1 MRNVKE
7 NQVKKCIFMG
17 FDEFKSIVESLTDG
31 LETAK
36 YDEFGIYYGDT
47 EKATESD
54 TYWNEETED
63 TLSKYFDV
71 TVASCHPDYSDDGEC
86 IGVWICCK
94 DIASEKN
101 ENNYHG

>member
-7 NQVKKCIFMG
+7 NQLKKCIFMG

-36 YDEFGIYYGDT
+36 YDEFGIHYKDT

-54 TYWNEETED
+54 TYWNENMKN
-63 TLSKYFDV
+63 TLSKYFGV
-71 TVASCHPDYSDDGEC
+71 TVTSCHRDDDSEYV
-86 IGVWICCK
+86 GVWICYE
-94 DIASEKN
+94 DI
-101 ENNYHG
+101 